1 MPAYISQQV
10 WDGQMKKSNII
21 LIGMPGCG
29 KSTVGVVLA
38 KNMGLRFMDSDICI
52 QEQENCLLHEIIA
65 REGIEGFLAI
75 ENRVNASLDVKNYV
89 IATGGSAIYG
99 AEAMEHLSAIGTI
112 VYLKLPYEEIKERLG
127 DLVKRG
133 VTFKEGQTLLDLYEE
148 RIPLYEK
155 YAEIIVDC
163 DKKTIRE
170 IVHEIAD
177 MHI

>member
-1 MPAYISQQV
+1 MS
-10 WDGQMKKSNII
+10 KSNII

-38 KNMGLRFMDSDICI
+38 KNMGLRFLDSDICI

-65 REGIEGFLAI
+65 REGMDGFLAI
-75 ENRVNASLDVKNYV
+75 ENNVNASLQVEKHV

-99 AEAMEHLSAIGTI
+99 VKAMEHFSEIGTI

-133 VTFKEGQTLLDLYEE
+133 VTFREGQTLLDLYEE
-148 RIPLYEK
+148 RVPLYEK
-155 YAEIIVDC
+155 YADIIVDC
-163 DKKTIRE
+163 DGKPIRE

-177 MHI
+177 KDMISKEDN

>member
-1 MPAYISQQV
+1 MS
-10 WDGQMKKSNII
+10 KSNII

-38 KNMGLRFMDSDICI
+38 KNMGLRFLDSDICI

-65 REGIEGFLAI
+65 REGMDGFLAI
-75 ENRVNASLDVKNYV
+75 ENRVNASLQVEKHV

-99 AEAMEHLSAIGTI
+99 VKAMEHLSEIGTI

-133 VTFKEGQTLLDLYEE
+133 VTFREGQTLLDLYEE
-148 RIPLYEK
+148 RVPLYEK
-155 YAEIIVDC
+155 YADIIVDC
-163 DKKTIRE
+163 DGKPIRE

-177 MHI
+177 KDMISRG